1 MEKKN
6 DPKRT
11 FRKTTVEMTGEAEV
25 LVVNTRFMMRAFE
38 AALACS
44 TLYYY
49 FRENDTTEEQIK
61 KDVSTLSRFLCELLA
76 ELGNGVDLHILPT
89 NLDKNCDDE
98 IIL

>member
-6 DPKRT
+6 DPKRA

-49 FRENDTTEEQIK
+49 FRENGTTEEQIK

-89 NLDKNCDDE
+89 GLGQNCDDE

>member
-25 LVVNTRFMMRAFE
+25 LVVNTRFMMRVFE

-49 FRENDTTEEQIK
+49 FRENGTAEKQIK

-89 NLDKNCDDE
+89 GSDKNCDDK

>member
-25 LVVNTRFMMRAFE
+25 LVINTRFMMRAFE

-49 FRENDTTEEQIK
+49 FRENGTTEEQIK

>member
-25 LVVNTRFMMRAFE
+25 LVVDTRFMMRAFE

-49 FRENDTTEEQIK
+49 FRENGTTEEQIK

-76 ELGNGVDLHILPT
+76 ELGDGVDLGMFPKPIKK
-89 NLDKNCDDE
+89 D
-98 IIL
+98 

>member
-11 FRKTTVEMTGEAEV
+11 FRKTTVEITGEAEV
-25 LVVNTRFMMRAFE
+25 LVINTRFMMRAFE

-49 FRENDTTEEQIK
+49 FRENGTTEEQIK